1 MQEKRLMYTL
11 VSEHVRIRFTG
22 AVHTIEHELT
32 LAAIPMLKSNLSDAW
47 IPIMA
52 FVTISGFIVVNLII
66 AVICD
71 AVSNLEDDEKAKIH
85 GDYVDDGKLKRLE
98 LHDQV
103 DVLEK
108 KVNDLKKLQQQ
119 TTHTLQYML
128 RHIKSSSDLCKSSK
142 KARSRAKSNIQDVT
156 IPE

>member
-1 MQEKRLMYTL
+1 
-11 VSEHVRIRFTG
+11 
-22 AVHTIEHELT
+22 
-32 LAAIPMLKSNLSDAW
+32 
-47 IPIMA
+47 MA

-108 KVNDLKKLQQQ
+108 KVKDLKKLQEQ

-128 RHIKSSSDLCKSSK
+128 RHIKRSPDLGKSSK
-142 KARSRAKSNIQDVT
+142 KARSKAKSNIRDVT